1 MIMERHEAALV
12 AYNARH
18 DDGPPSARHYS
29 AGGSSC
35 GSAVSVAHGSAL
47 LSLGTDTG
55 GSVRLPAAW
64 CRLYGIKP
72 SYGLLSRH
80 GVVSYAS
87 SFDTV
92 GILAKST
99 YCAATALDALA
110 QRDVTQS
117 RDSTFVSYQS
127 DKHPWMEVAMAQHEP
142 STSTTTP
149 PLNDIK
155 IGIPHAFSV
164 EECPPYIAEAWSRT
178 AEMLEQHGATIVPI
192 DASQISPKIIQNA
205 LSAYYVLTSAEASS
219 NLSRYD
225 GFRYGGESGGRHDH
239 GSNDDH
245 DDYTPLEQ
253 RYAATRS
260 DGFGHEVARRI
271 LCGTF
276 VLSSDRFHA
285 YYEAAAILR
294 AQLAEQ
300 LHTTL
305 ETTVDVL
312 LIPTVLSLPPRRD
325 VVMDGTAMFANDVM
339 TTPASLAG
347 LPAMSIP
354 VDHHCETSTG
364 PFTSCGMQLIAGRL
378 NEAVLF
384 RCAQILED
392 SGREG

>member
-1 MIMERHEAALV
+1 MGITTMDEFGMGSLGTPECKNPLPYLQYLQLDVEDHSTSDETLASLLRLPPDMIMERHEAALV

-18 DDGPPSARHYS
+18 DDGPPH

-55 GSVRLPAAW
+55 GLVRLPAAW

-72 SYGLLSRH
+72 SYGLLKQH
-80 GVVSYAS
+80 GIVSYAS

-99 YCAATALDALA
+99 HCAATALDALA

-117 RDSTFVSYQS
+117 RDSTFVWYQS

-192 DASQISPKIIQNA
+192 DA
-205 LSAYYVLTSAEASS
+205 LSAYYVLTSAKASS

-225 GFRYGGESGGRHDH
+225 GFRYGGSGESGGCHDH
-239 GSNDDH
+239 GSSDDH
-245 DDYTPLEQ
+245 GDYTPLEQ

-260 DGFGHEVARRI
+260 DGFGH
-271 LCGTF
+271 
-276 VLSSDRFHA
+276 
-285 YYEAAAILR
+285 
-294 AQLAEQ
+294 
-300 LHTTL
+300 
-305 ETTVDVL
+305 
-312 LIPTVLSLPPRRD
+312 
-325 VVMDGTAMFANDVM
+325 
-339 TTPASLAG
+339 
-347 LPAMSIP
+347 
-354 VDHHCETSTG
+354 
-364 PFTSCGMQLIAGRL
+364 
-378 NEAVLF
+378 
-384 RCAQILED
+384 
-392 SGREG
+392 